1 LSKKFDEIKVTFEK
15 MSKSEMLMVPGPAGL
30 GGPEDISSS
39 EPSDSLAN
47 SSQQQQQQLLSS
59 QSSEK
64 IQLMNEMQ
72 SKLGE
77 FEQLKV
83 AREEQTNLLGAESD
97 MTLTGDANE
106 PLDKE
111 HTLKMAG
118 MQHQL
123 NEYNSE
129 LIKKQQVFQKMLD
142 NNTNKHESHQVT
154 NVDSELA
161 TLKSKIESLER
172 EKDDL
177 LKTKHVAEQKR
188 DRIKQIESEYNDL
201 KKKEKEFKVILFRKI
216 FYLLRLKS
224 WVLEF

>member
-1 LSKKFDEIKVTFEK
+1 LSKKFDEIKATFKK

-30 GGPEDISSS
+30 GGPDISSS
-39 EPSDSLAN
+39 EPDALGN
-47 SSQQQQQQLLSS
+47 SQQERQQFLSS
-59 QSSEK
+59 HTSEK

-97 MTLTGDANE
+97 MTLTADVNE

-172 EKDDL
+172 EKDEL

-201 KKKEKEFKVILFRKI
+201 KKKEKEFKVTPISINLGLKILLI
-216 FYLLRLKS
+216 F
-224 WVLEF
+224 